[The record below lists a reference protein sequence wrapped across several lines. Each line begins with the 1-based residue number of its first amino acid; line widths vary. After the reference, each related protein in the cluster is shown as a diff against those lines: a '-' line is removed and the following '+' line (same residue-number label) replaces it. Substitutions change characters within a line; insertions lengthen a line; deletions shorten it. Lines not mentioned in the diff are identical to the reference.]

1 MHPWKRAY
9 EVGEVEVCTD
19 GEEELEMNW
28 SWLEE
33 VPPISASDII
43 IQLFTESVLEK
54 S

>member
-1 MHPWKRAY
+1 MRPWKRAY
-9 EVGEVEVCTD
+9 EVGEVEVWTD
-19 GEEELEMNW
+19 GEDEVEMKS

-33 VPPISASDII
+33 APPINASDMI